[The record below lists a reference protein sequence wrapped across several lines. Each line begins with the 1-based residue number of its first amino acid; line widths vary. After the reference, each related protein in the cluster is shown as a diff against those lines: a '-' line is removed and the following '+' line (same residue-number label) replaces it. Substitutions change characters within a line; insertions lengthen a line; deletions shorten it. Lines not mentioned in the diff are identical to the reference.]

1 MQNPKITKTTDITGF
16 EIFVMKG
23 KPCPKLKGLKK
34 QSYMD
39 VVLEDGMKITDNCD
53 NSKKKSLERSYFSC
67 PSVINSE
74 HEIMCLIFSNFY
86 SSKYCKPY
94 PVSLSIML
102 ISLITNKLF

>member
-39 VVLEDGMKITDNCD
+39 VVLKDGMKITDNCD
-53 NSKKKSLERSYFSC
+53 NSKKKHQKDLLLLYLPICHQF
-67 PSVINSE
+67 
-74 HEIMCLIFSNFY
+74 
-86 SSKYCKPY
+86 
-94 PVSLSIML
+94 
-102 ISLITNKLF
+102 